1 MCRILLDLIEV
12 VDETTSV
19 AAVDED
25 FPAKLSDLYF
35 NKSDE
40 EGENNK
46 QLVSLPFITKALIS
60 SSLAKSAVHK
70 LWWLWLCVLS
80 VAVTMCS
87 L

>member
-40 EGENNK
+40 EAENNE
-46 QLVSLPFITKALIS
+46 QLVSLPFITKPLIS
-60 SSLAKSAVHK
+60 SSLALLAVHK
-70 LWWLWLCVLS
+70 LWLLTVL
-80 VAVTMCS
+80 TLHWMR
-87 L
+87 